1 MSDSL
6 QLYGLYPDR
15 FLCPLDSPGKDTAVC
30 CYPLLQG
37 NLPDPGIEP
46 TSPAATALQADYF
59 TAEPLGNPQTERVFY
74 INYMYLNKSER
85 KNIVVN
91 PQINGY
97 VWCLLALKFQHF
109 IKYYKLPSG
118 KKKKGANII
127 LQQLINYTHSHIHT
141 HTMEYISISLLSKN
155 REITQYPRPKDGERG
170 AV

>member
-6 QLYGLYPDR
+6 QLYGLQPAR

-118 KKKKGANII
+118 KKKRGLTLYYNS
-127 LQQLINYTHSHIHT
+127 LLITHT
-141 HTMEYISISLLSKN
+141 HTYTHTPWNISVSLF
-155 REITQYPRPKDGERG
+155 
-170 AV
+170 